1 VLPPSAELVRHVERH
16 PGKKTR
22 QLAEQ
27 WSVTEDDFKD
37 FVELILRLQL
47 EGSLL
52 RVPDLG
58 WDIPERTGFRV
69 GVLQV
74 ARGGQGFVRVALGS
88 IKEDDIYVR
97 PDNIHGAHDG
107 DTVLL
112 RVAKPGR
119 LRERLREGTV
129 VDVVRRSR
137 RLIRGRMTEMS
148 LTSSSRSSRRAKGSA
163 RSGRDGSGG
172 GDSEGKGSRR
182 AGGLVKPTDWRFPA
196 EIYVPPSQFGGARDG
211 ENVLV
216 RLLDEAPHGQNPQG
230 KVVVCLSQ
238 EGSLD
243 TDLLTIKETY
253 ELPGELPRA
262 VLREAEAIEGTRNGS
277 AWPERMDLRGLQV
290 FTIDPSNA
298 EDFDDAIS
306 LEHLPSGA
314 QRLGVHIADVSHYVE
329 AGTQLDREAERRGT
343 SIYLPGQVIPMLPE
357 RLSNDLCSLR
367 PGEDRLT
374 KTVRMTFSSSG
385 ELTKTEV
392 FRSVIHSQ
400 RRFTYDEVLAILEH
414 VGGNKASDSLPPDHV
429 AFEKTLHSM
438 ALLRDRMLSD
448 RIERGALQLD
458 IPKLRLL
465 LDEAGNVEGLGQ
477 DSRDASHSLIE
488 AFMLSANEAVASYF
502 VSKKLPLV
510 ARVHPLPDEEKLK
523 DFKSFVEALGLRF
536 AGRGGSHELQE
547 LIKQVEGEP
556 FSPVVQLGMLRTM
569 GHAEYTSGA
578 GLHFA
583 LATNFYCHFTSP
595 IRRYPDLLVHRALDD
610 HFDGLMAKATHRRE
624 WDSRLPHAAESASK
638 LERRAEEAEREMT
651 TLRLIRYLQG
661 LVGQEMEACIVS
673 IHPFGFFVRD
683 EETLVEGLIHVA
695 TLGDDYYEFD
705 PEKLTLEGRRKR
717 RRFAVGDRLRVELA
731 EADAEA
737 RQISFRLVG
746 NKQKI

>member
-1 VLPPSAELVRHVERH
+1 
-16 PGKKTR
+16 
-22 QLAEQ
+22 
-27 WSVTEDDFKD
+27 
-37 FVELILRLQL
+37 
-47 EGSLL
+47 
-52 RVPDLG
+52 
-58 WDIPERTGFRV
+58 
-69 GVLQV
+69 
-74 ARGGQGFVRVALGS
+74 
-88 IKEDDIYVR
+88 
-97 PDNIHGAHDG
+97 
-107 DTVLL
+107 
-112 RVAKPGR
+112 
-119 LRERLREGTV
+119 
-129 VDVVRRSR
+129 
-137 RLIRGRMTEMS
+137 M
-148 LTSSSRSSRRAKGSA
+148 
-163 RSGRDGSGG
+163 
-172 GDSEGKGSRR
+172 
-182 AGGLVKPTDWRFPA
+182 VKPADWRFPV
-196 EIYVPPSQFGGARDG
+196 EVYVPHEQFGGASDG

-216 RLLDEAPHGQNPQG
+216 RLLDEAPSGEHPRG
-230 KVVVCLSQ
+230 KVVVCLSK

-243 TDLLTIKETY
+243 TDLQTIQATY
-253 ELPGELPRA
+253 DLPGELPGA
-262 VLREAEAIEGTRNGS
+262 VLSEADAIEATRDGLT
-277 AWPERMDLRGLQV
+277 WPDRVDLRGLQV
-290 FTIDPSNA
+290 FTIDPSDA
-298 EDFDDAIS
+298 QDFDDAIS
-306 LEHLPSGA
+306 LEQLPSGK
-314 QRLGVHIADVSHYVE
+314 QRLGVHIADVSHYVK
-329 AGTQLDREAERRGT
+329 AGTRLDREAECRGT

-385 ELTKTEV
+385 DFEQTEV

-400 RRFTYDEVLAILEH
+400 RRFTYDEALAMLENVDGH
-414 VGGNKASDSLPPDHV
+414 QATVPPDL
-429 AFEKTLHSM
+429 APFEKTLQSM
-438 ALLRDRMLSD
+438 AILRDRMVAD

-477 DSRDASHSLIE
+477 DTRDAAHSLIE

-536 AGRGGSHELQE
+536 AGRGGSHELQD

-556 FSPVVQLGMLRTM
+556 FSPVVQLGLLRTM

-610 HFDGLMAKATHRRE
+610 HFDGTMAKATHRRE
-624 WDSRLPHAAESASK
+624 WDSELPQAAESASK
-638 LERRAEEAEREMT
+638 LERRAEEAEREMI
-651 TLRLIRYLQG
+651 TLRLVRYLQG
-661 LVGQEMEACIVS
+661 LVGEEMEACIVS
-673 IHPFGFFVRD
+673 MHPFGFFVRD
-683 EETLVEGLIHVA
+683 EETLIEGLVHVA

-705 PEKLTLEGRRKR
+705 PEKLTLEGRRKG

-731 EADAEA
+731 EADPEA

-746 NKQKI
+746 KKQKK